1 METREVIVV
10 GGGAAGFFCAISVA
24 ELNPCTRVTLLEAGK
39 KTLRKVKV
47 SGGGRCNLTHHCFEP
62 KLLTS
67 HYPRGQREL
76 LGPFFQWQPKDMIQW
91 FTERGIA
98 TKREADGRVFP
109 VSNSSQSIID
119 CFENEVRRKNIQL
132 LKNSMVTDIQHIKNT
147 NSWLVETEEG
157 TIHRGAQLCI
167 ATGTLKNS
175 RISSCL
181 EKLGHTLTPSVP
193 SLFAFNVPTHPLS
206 DLSGLSLQDAEV
218 TIPSLS
224 ISQIGP
230 VLITH
235 KGISGPAVIKL
246 SSWVAKKLFDKDYK
260 FEVLINWL
268 GSSDDREGRMG
279 LKNVRKEHPRSTIGN
294 CPYPSIPKRLWVK
307 LLEQQSIAKEITW
320 AHMSK
325 EQEKSIY
332 NHLTAFRLLVDG
344 KSTNKEEFVTCGGVS
359 LRDVNF
365 KTLESKRAKG
375 LFFAGECLD
384 IDGVTGGFNFQ
395 SAWTTARIAA
405 TKIANEEPTSCC

>member
-1 METREVIVV
+1 MIVV
-10 GGGAAGFFCAISVA
+10 GGGAAGFFCAISIA
-24 ELNPCTRVTLLEAGK
+24 ELNSSTKVTLLEAGK
-39 KTLRKVKV
+39 KTLRKVKI

-109 VSNSSQSIID
+109 VSNSSRSIID
-119 CFENEVRRKNIQL
+119 CFEKEVRKKDIQVL
-132 LKNSMVTDIQHIKNT
+132 RNSMVTNIQCIKNT
-147 NSWLVETEEG
+147 NSWLVETEGGATHEG
-157 TIHRGAQLCI
+157 DQLCI

-181 EKLGHTLTPSVP
+181 EKLGHTLSPPIP
-193 SLFAFNVPTHPLS
+193 SLFAFNVSSHPLS
-206 DLSGLSLQDAEV
+206 GLSGLSLQDAEV

-224 ISQIGP
+224 ISQMGP

-246 SSWVAKKLFDKDYK
+246 SSWAAKKLFFKDYR

-268 GSSDDREGRMG
+268 GSNGGMEGRMV
-279 LKNVRKEHPRSTIGN
+279 LKNVRKEHPRSIIGN
-294 CPYPSIPKRLWVK
+294 CPYPLIPKRLWVK
-307 LLEQQSIAKEITW
+307 LLEQQSIAKDITW
-320 AHMSK
+320 AHLSK

-332 NHLTAFRLLVDG
+332 EYLTAFRLPVDG

-359 LRDVNF
+359 LTDVNF
-365 KTLESKRAKG
+365 KTLESKKAKG

-405 TKIANEEPTSCC
+405 TRIAK